1 VEIEM
6 KGIRER
12 SEMGETGKKGCYIE
26 IGSMMG
32 RRTKNKWRD
41 TQAG

>member
-12 SEMGETGKKGCYIE
+12 SEIGEACKRKGCYIE
-26 IGSMMG
+26 IASIMS
-32 RRTKNKWRD
+32 RRTKHKW
-41 TQAG
+41 

>member
-6 KGIRER
+6 KGIREK
-12 SEMGETGKKGCYIE
+12 SEMGETGKRKGCYIE

-32 RRTKNKWRD
+32 RRKKHT
-41 TQAG
+41 G